1 MLSANQSFQRENI
14 LSSQRIVEN
23 NQPQQNHANQQ
34 SGEGNNNKA
43 LDLYN
48 ENQRKQT
55 DQIESASIDQ
65 NNNKQIPFY
74 KKKKTLIIT
83 GILVAILL
91 ASAGISAYVLYN
103 QLQEKSD
110 SPKIPVTFPQYKE
123 KILAGQQQNLL
134 KIIHVPK
141 SLRVYE
147 YTLYNLQKTQ
157 QSQDLQNESFS
168 KTTHKLGLVC
178 TNVTE
183 SSFDMMLYVME
194 SIMIDNTTNKNSTL
208 SGYPS
213 LKEKRPQR
221 RFLKGETETATE
233 EELNAESSIFRE
245 FEPLSQTE
253 VEILK
258 AKNITEEQYY
268 FSNLPIIRFTM
279 SKVNFNFGL
288 FKIYFLIQINQ
299 NGLINYVQQPINLR
313 YDLHSV
319 FLNILEQI
327 SPVVLKDFYS
337 IVQQDEAKNGN
348 NKRVLQFAKQQYSQ
362 RMLNNQESQPTLE
375 AQVETDV
382 NGNLQKSFSQ
392 TNNKE
397 NYAVESTSYTQNTNI
412 VNGALKTS
420 QVESTFSMSD
430 NTANQEHQAPLM
442 KNIGM
447 NSNCTITF
455 VYQNDEMDS
464 NQYNQLIEDQENMAV
479 LELTWS
485 EAIDTYNK
493 VFNQSYQTHA
503 GSKQDD
509 KSKYQIHSQKQNNI
523 FNYQILERAL
533 EAQNGNAMKTV
544 LKPIFRQNYASI
556 DFGADVK
563 SECVEAAIISGDDIC
578 TVGLY
583 SYFNGESMLVAEKQT
598 KINISK
604 VLKYYQYIQY
614 ILSDKIVTVK
624 GKLQNHIET
633 ISKQL
638 NDIMTRV
645 DIMLDIQQNP
655 VLKDIYNVVYKD
667 ELKIISQINQI
678 ELFINTAIK
687 NVNKIAED
695 PLTTL
700 KNRILN
706 FLLKKQIDIREQV
719 ENIEKFYK
727 GQFKRILDYVV
738 SVKNNGVS
746 DKVYQKLKSALEHY
760 DGVIIEL
767 VEIPVKKMLDMVEAS
782 ILEQADQAYKNS
794 MQVDQQVSADQ
805 KTAAAQNKTDI
816 SAPLKI
822 KQILTTANL
831 TDTLSTIVSKSVKQ
845 IFNQTQ
851 VHDALMKGLKQSL
864 DLYKT
869 DVIKQLDGLK
879 RNNTVEANQE
889 VDEIIQDIE
898 SVVDYSINLYH
909 DVKEVKDD
917 IVEIVNALKKLQG
930 YDTKKLILD
939 LTSNLIDFPVNLA
952 VQIKDSAVVTVQKI
966 KQIGSNMKTNLVQW
980 KDDLVKNS
988 TSLVT
993 EVKTLYKDVLDF
1005 LQIKQFPSSDD
1016 PKFYSKPLF
1025 DDISQLTNGV
1035 KDLMNVKFQ
1044 NLTNTYNRFIE
1055 IPNKFKKFISD
1066 FQALGK
1072 RTVDFYSEIKVAI
1085 TSVKI
1090 DGGLLWQYIQNKTA
1104 DAKSASLSSIQNVI
1118 NSDIVEQVQSQA
1130 ISPLS
1135 DSSSSIM
1142 KTDMIAYQQQVDLQQ
1157 TNMTQIYKEVIKTI
1171 IANSEFDKKT
1181 ISFEPFAFPLE
1192 YVYYYPTPIG
1202 VAIKLKLSAS
1212 WNAGF
1217 NLNLSF
1223 KNATLD
1229 LSAGVNT
1236 KVSVLGEVSASI
1248 VIAEVGGYAEG
1259 TFLETSITTGLQL
1272 QVLNYFHG
1280 NFYIDGSFK
1289 PYSVKIGIYYMY
1301 YFPSEI
1307 LKCGSIPQPTQDEI
1321 KGQIEVKKNV
1331 QTINQSIISSIFNK
1345 IKKAI
1350 DCLTQIKLAPQK
1362 KDIFP
1367 PIQVQ
1372 GQLYQKRLFEESF

>member
-14 LSSQRIVEN
+14 LSSQRIVDN
-23 NQPQQNHANQQ
+23 NQPQNYNNQQ
-34 SGEGNNNKA
+34 SGEANNNKA
-43 LDLYN
+43 LEILDG
-48 ENQRKQT
+48 NQRKQS
-55 DQIESASIDQ
+55 DLIESIPIDQ
-65 NNNKQIPFY
+65 NSNQQKIPVY
-74 KKKKTLIIT
+74 KKKKTLIIA

-91 ASAGISAYVLYN
+91 ASAGIAGYVLYN

-110 SPKIPVTFPQYKE
+110 SPQIPVTFPKYKE
-123 KILAGQQQNLL
+123 QIMAGQEQNLL

-141 SLRVYE
+141 TLRVYE

-157 QSQDLQNESFS
+157 QSQELENESFS

-194 SIMIDNTTNKNSTL
+194 STFIDNTTNKNSTL

-213 LKEKRPQR
+213 LKENRPQR
-221 RFLKGETETATE
+221 RFLKGEIESVTQE
-233 EELNAESSIFRE
+233 ESNIDSSIFRE
-245 FEPLSQTE
+245 FEPLSQNE

-268 FSNLPIIRFTM
+268 FSYLPIIRFTM
-279 SKVNFNFGL
+279 SK
-288 FKIYFLIQINQ
+288 

-337 IVQQDEAKNGN
+337 IVQQEPTKNG

-362 RMLNNQESQPTLE
+362 RMLNNQESQPNLE
-375 AQVETDV
+375 AQVATDV

-397 NYAVESTSYTQNTNI
+397 NYAVENTSYTQNTTI
-412 VNGALKTS
+412 INGALKSS
-420 QVESTFSMSD
+420 QVESIFSMSD
-430 NTANQEHQAPLM
+430 NSNNQEHQAPLM

-455 VYQNDEMDS
+455 MYQNDEMDS
-464 NQYNQLIEDQENMAV
+464 NLYDQLKEDQENMAV
-479 LELTWS
+479 LELTWN
-485 EAIDTYNK
+485 EAIDIYNK
-493 VFNQSYQTHA
+493 VFNQSYQTHTK
-503 GSKQDD
+503 SKQNE
-509 KSKYQIHSQKQNNI
+509 QK
-523 FNYQILERAL
+523 RAL
-533 EAQNGNAMKTV
+533 EGQDGKAMKTV

-583 SYFNGESMLVAEKQT
+583 SYFNGNSMLVAEKQT
-598 KINISK
+598 KINISQ

-633 ISKQL
+633 ISNQL

-700 KNRILN
+700 KSRILN

-727 GQFKRILDYVV
+727 GQFKRILDYII

-767 VEIPVKKMLDMVEAS
+767 VEIPVKKMLDAVEAS

-794 MQVDQQVSADQ
+794 MQVDQQVSVDSKSAV
-805 KTAAAQNKTDI
+805 AQNKTDI
-816 SAPLKI
+816 SAPLKL

-864 DLYKT
+864 DLQKT

-966 KQIGSNMKTNLVQW
+966 KQIGSNMKTNLLQW

-993 EVKTLYKDVLDF
+993 EVKTLYKDVIDF
-1005 LQIKQFPSSDD
+1005 LQIKQLPSSDD

-1044 NLTNTYNRFIE
+1044 NLTNTYNRFVE

-1072 RTVDFYSEIKVAI
+1072 RTVDFYTEIKVAI

-1090 DGGLLWQYIQNKTA
+1090 EGGLLWQYIQNKTA
-1104 DAKSASLSSIQNVI
+1104 EAKSASFSSIQNVI
-1118 NSDIVEQVQSQA
+1118 NSDLVEQVQSQA

-1142 KTDMIAYQQQVDLQQ
+1142 KTDMIAYQQQVDFQQ

-1171 IANSEFDKKT
+1171 IANSEFDKKSIT
-1181 ISFEPFAFPLE
+1181 FEPFSFPLE
-1192 YVYYYPTPIG
+1192 YVYFYPTPIG

-1259 TFLETSITTGLQL
+1259 TFLETSVTTGIQL
-1272 QVLNYFHG
+1272 QVLNSFHG

-1307 LKCGSIPQPTQDEI
+1307 TKCGSIPQPTQDEI

-1372 GQLYQKRLFEESF
+1372 GQIYQKRLFEESF